1 MKKIKELDEEINN
14 IIYAS
19 ERGAGFGGGTGQ
31 EEELDRR
38 VQALQRRQGLVIE
51 KRNSWLTLVNVVV
64 AILNLALLAYQVF
77 FIGK

>member
-1 MKKIKELDEEINN
+1 MKKSKKLDEEIDS

-19 ERGAGFGGGTGQ
+19 ERGGGFGGGAGQ

-38 VQALQRRQGLVIE
+38 VQALQRRQGLIIE
-51 KRNSWLTLVNVVV
+51 KRNSWLTLINVLV
-64 AILNLALLAYQVF
+64 AILNLALLAYQIF